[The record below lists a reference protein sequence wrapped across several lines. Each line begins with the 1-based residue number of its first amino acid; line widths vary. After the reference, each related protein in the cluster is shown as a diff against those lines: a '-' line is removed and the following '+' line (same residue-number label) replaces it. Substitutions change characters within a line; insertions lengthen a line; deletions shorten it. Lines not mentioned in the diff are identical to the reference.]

1 LADLN
6 TAECETE
13 EIFMTPTRQTIAVTL
28 VALATLSLSSAVL
41 AADDAPIVNDYSN
54 MGAEYNPSGDS
65 KISDKSAAEN
75 TSDSGKPADSKQAA
89 ANTSTDGKPYKVECA
104 DGKCEVSED
113 VMVGYEKFGSHC
125 SQCHAQNAE
134 GSTFAPSLV
143 QRLKGMDQGRFT
155 AAVAGG
161 VTRLD
166 STTGQYSVM
175 PAWANNEDVMNH
187 VQQIWAFLKAR
198 SDGELPAG
206 RPQQMDDKS

>member
-1 LADLN
+1 
-6 TAECETE
+6 
-13 EIFMTPTRQTIAVTL
+13 MMKTRQTV
-28 VALATLSLSSAVL
+28 ATLILAMTVAPWAGSVL
-41 AADDAPIVNDYSN
+41 AADDGPVVNDYSN
-54 MGAEYNPSGDS
+54 MGAEYNASPDDKSSDSKNKGDS
-65 KISDKSAAEN
+65 ESAS
-75 TSDSGKPADSKQAA
+75 SDSDSAKQTAESGGA
-89 ANTSTDGKPYKVECA
+89 DGKPYEVNCEGNDCKVN
-104 DGKCEVSED
+104 GD

-175 PAWANNEDVMNH
+175 PAWSNNEDVMNH

-198 SDGELPAG
+198 SDGALPAG
-206 RPQQMDDKS
+206 RPEPMDSKS

>member
-1 LADLN
+1 M
-6 TAECETE
+6 
-13 EIFMTPTRQTIAVTL
+13 IKTRQTV
-28 VALATLSLSSAVL
+28 ATLILAMTVAPWAGSAI
-41 AADDAPIVNDYSN
+41 AADDGPIKNDYSS
-54 MGAEYNPSGDS
+54 MGAEYNASPKDDASANDQAS
-65 KISDKSAAEN
+65 KSDEADASSSSSDKTAS
-75 TSDSGKPADSKQAA
+75 SGGA
-89 ANTSTDGKPYKVECA
+89 DGKPYDVNCEG
-104 DGKCEVSED
+104 DGKCKVSDD

-143 QRLKGMDQGRFT
+143 RRLKGMDQGRFT

-175 PAWANNEDVMNH
+175 PAWSNNEDVMNN

-198 SDGELPAG
+198 SDGALPAG
-206 RPQQMDDKS
+206 RPEPMDGQS

>member
-1 LADLN
+1 MIN
-6 TAECETE
+6 
-13 EIFMTPTRQTIAVTL
+13 TRQT
-28 VALATLSLSSAVL
+28 VAAIVLAMAALPLASTAF
-41 AADDAPIVNDYSN
+41 AADDEPIVNDYSN
-54 MGAEYNPSGDS
+54 MGADYGGSSDSGQ
-65 KISDKSAAEN
+65 SDAKSE
-75 TSDSGKPADSKQAA
+75 TSDSASSDASASSSKQ
-89 ANTSTDGKPYKVECA
+89 TSSGGEDGKPYVVECE
-104 DGKCEVSED
+104 DGQKNCKVSED

-143 QRLKGMDQGRFT
+143 KRLKGMGQGRFT

-198 SDGELPAG
+198 SDGALPAG
-206 RPQQMDDKS
+206 RPQPMGGNG

>member
-1 LADLN
+1 MAPN
-6 TAECETE
+6 R
-13 EIFMTPTRQTIAVTL
+13 PTIARTL
-28 VALATLSLSSAVL
+28 AVLAVLSLSATTAL
-41 AADDAPIVNDYSN
+41 AADDGPIVNDYSN

-65 KISDKSAAEN
+65 SSKDSQDNERSTDSSSSQQSASK
-75 TSDSGKPADSKQAA
+75 TADTNS
-89 ANTSTDGKPYKVECA
+89 DGKPYKVDCSDNECR
-104 DGKCEVSED
+104 VSDD

-143 QRLKGMDQGRFT
+143 QRLKGMNQGRFT

-175 PAWANNEDVMNH
+175 PSWANNEDVMNH

-198 SDGELPAG
+198 SDGVLPAG
-206 RPQQMDDKS
+206 RPKPMDADG